1 MFRIYG
7 MLGRKKQTGLLLLLL
22 VLAFSFLTAAVIYSV
37 SSSRGLSCVWAKV
50 SIRTGAAAVLS
61 VDENDLGADST

>member
-22 VLAFSFLTAAVIYSV
+22 VLVFSFLTEAVIYSV
-37 SSSRGLSCVWAKV
+37 SSNRGLSCVWA
-50 SIRTGAAAVLS
+50 
-61 VDENDLGADST
+61 